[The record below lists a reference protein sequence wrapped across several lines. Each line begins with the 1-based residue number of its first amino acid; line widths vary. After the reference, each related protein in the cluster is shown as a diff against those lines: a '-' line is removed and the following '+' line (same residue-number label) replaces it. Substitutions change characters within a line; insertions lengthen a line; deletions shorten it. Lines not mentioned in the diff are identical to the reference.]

1 VGFPIPIPSVTEQHC
16 MVVAKVDPLMA
27 LVDELSRQQEASRE
41 KASNLLDAIVHKMTS
56 GG

>member
-1 VGFPIPIPSVTEQHC
+1 

-27 LVDELSRQQEASRE
+27 LVDELARQQEASRE